1 MADSKGRIRKWNS
14 LEEELEALKNNP
26 VEQSLLEDLKS
37 QDPVRV
43 QRLIEELKE
52 SAKGEDSD
60 HDA

>member
-1 MADSKGRIRKWNS
+1 MADRKGRIKKWNS

-26 VEQSLLEDLKS
+26 VAQSLLEDLKS

-43 QRLIEELKE
+43 QRLIDELNK
-52 SAKGEDSD
+52 SARGEVLD